1 MARIPRP
8 FRAAEGRHRNMRAR
22 LRNPLHSRAQ
32 LFALQHALAIARPAP
47 PHRRDPR
54 QPHRPHRR
62 SRARRLARRGRRTQ
76 DQPGWRQRQ
85 ARPNRPALPDPGHR
99 QPRHARSPGRRLP
112 QGALMKPATVTDS
125 LLHDLVVSAL
135 AEGTDRLAVAA
146 AVTLDDRILFCGRD
160 TGDFDQ
166 QWGLPGGAVL
176 PGETLT
182 SALDRILACDY
193 GLDTTEIR
201 AYLGSYDRIH
211 HGEMAI
217 RTFVF
222 TASCAD
228 PLQICRHARIAHC
241 WADPASLPE
250 QDSQELARLT
260 DLAMQ
265 ATAPSGPPTGR
276 WE

>member
-1 MARIPRP
+1 MARVPRP
-8 FRAAEGRHRNMRAR
+8 FRAAEDRYRNMRAR
-22 LRNPLHSRAQ
+22 LRNTLYSRAQ

-125 LLHDLVVSAL
+125 LLHDLVV
-135 AEGTDRLAVAA
+135 
-146 AVTLDDRILFCGRD
+146 FCGRD

-276 WE
+276 WELTAALRA